1 MSTAHKPPKKQISS
15 RTDRVIPRL
24 KKGAQVAKQ
33 GEYEVISPGQLKEAG
48 RILGRIERKGE
59 ALSANADRLLKRV
72 SWAVAKTPIGDTLIR
87 ALATVD
93 ELQETVGKHAQVLN
107 LLTDKMAEM
116 DKRLAVIEK
125 AIKSWAGDHRR
136 NGPRA
141 SSLSA

>member
-33 GEYEVISPGQLKEAG
+33 GESEVISPGQLKEAG

-72 SWAVAKTPIGDTLIR
+72 S
-87 ALATVD
+87 
-93 ELQETVGKHAQVLN
+93 
-107 LLTDKMAEM
+107 
-116 DKRLAVIEK
+116 
-125 AIKSWAGDHRR
+125 
-136 NGPRA
+136 
-141 SSLSA
+141 